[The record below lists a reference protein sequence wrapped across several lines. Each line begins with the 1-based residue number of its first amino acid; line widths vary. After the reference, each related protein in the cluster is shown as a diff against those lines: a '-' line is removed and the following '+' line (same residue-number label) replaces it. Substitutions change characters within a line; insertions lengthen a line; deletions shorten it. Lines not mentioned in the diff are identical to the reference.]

1 MRFIHL
7 YLLLTIFNLSL
18 SAQASD
24 PITLQQQAFDAYKQK
39 KYDLAIQR
47 SRELLA
53 KPLASD
59 SLASEVFFILAKSY
73 EATVQWEP
81 MIEAA
86 LHLDSLEKRLKKL
99 DPTYRTIAN
108 YLLGYG
114 HTELGMREVG
124 ITYYLQALEEAPDDP
139 KFGDGVVPVTYNN
152 LGFQYLGGNE
162 AKKALP
168 FLEKAY
174 ALWKIDPGPQAKNNI
189 VAILGNIAR
198 AYMDLY
204 QVERAKYYSKEAI
217 RKADLYFEVDSR
229 QSVNAKGNYALILTD
244 LNEFEA
250 ANAVYLEIESTL
262 GQVPPKTKSSI
273 LGNWGLLLRNKG
285 YFEEAE
291 DKLWAAANTDKLL
304 LSKENPSYIGSLIN
318 LAGLNFRKGT
328 IDQVLPLLSE
338 ADSLAN
344 IYDSPHRATII
355 GALGLTFSKLNQP
368 EVALDYVQK
377 ALSISTQSPYL
388 LEDSVYSN
396 PPIQKLIIGKNTPH
410 ANYLKFKAEAAWNLY
425 EQNPDQAYLRIA
437 QEAYALLHQLIQ
449 KSFREADLTESSSLQ
464 STLAFT
470 MDGILKTGLAYQ
482 ELSQPENLN
491 TVFEYLQKSKGLSI
505 NLNLGRDF
513 QEIDT
518 LLIQVRSEITAL
530 EKQIFWTQ
538 QGAQDFNLDSL
549 NEQLIAKYDQLKL
562 RENDSNNSLVETINV
577 KTLQQE
583 LKENQLFLELYQAA
597 SGVYTLAVHR
607 NGIRLFHQPNPENLN
622 VLLQNSR
629 KGLSDWSWIKLNQD
643 SSRQYIYEA
652 GRLAYTSS
660 LADALE
666 WFPAVQKIVLAPS
679 NQLANLPYAIAL
691 PTAFDYQSQSFQDWP
706 FLLKSRS
713 LGYAYS
719 ATIWLRQRNQ
729 NRAFRRAKMAVFAPA
744 YEDNTT
750 SDDELVANLQRSGN
764 WQLPFAQL
772 EAKEIS
778 TLMGAKLYQGAKASR
793 LF

>member
-1 MRFIHL
+1 
-7 YLLLTIFNLSL
+7 
-18 SAQASD
+18 
-24 PITLQQQAFDAYKQK
+24 
-39 KYDLAIQR
+39 
-47 SRELLA
+47 
-53 KPLASD
+53 
-59 SLASEVFFILAKSY
+59 
-73 EATVQWEP
+73 
-81 MIEAA
+81 
-86 LHLDSLEKRLKKL
+86 
-99 DPTYRTIAN
+99 
-108 YLLGYG
+108 
-114 HTELGMREVG
+114 
-124 ITYYLQALEEAPDDP
+124 
-139 KFGDGVVPVTYNN
+139 
-152 LGFQYLGGNE
+152 
-162 AKKALP
+162 
-168 FLEKAY
+168 
-174 ALWKIDPGPQAKNNI
+174 
-189 VAILGNIAR
+189 
-198 AYMDLY
+198 
-204 QVERAKYYSKEAI
+204 
-217 RKADLYFEVDSR
+217 
-229 QSVNAKGNYALILTD
+229 
-244 LNEFEA
+244 
-250 ANAVYLEIESTL
+250 
-262 GQVPPKTKSSI
+262 
-273 LGNWGLLLRNKG
+273 
-285 YFEEAE
+285 
-291 DKLWAAANTDKLL
+291 
-304 LSKENPSYIGSLIN
+304 
-318 LAGLNFRKGT
+318 
-328 IDQVLPLLSE
+328 
-338 ADSLAN
+338 
-344 IYDSPHRATII
+344 
-355 GALGLTFSKLNQP
+355 
-368 EVALDYVQK
+368 
-377 ALSISTQSPYL
+377 

-793 LF
+793 STFLEEMDRFQILHLAMHAYAEPKDPKFSRLYFSQDSSDQYTTLLATELYEKNLGSELVVLSACNTGWGEASPSEGLLSLGHAFSTAGVSASLMTLWPVADASTQELMLDFYQSLNEKQTKMEALRKAKLNYLENADSDLAAHPYFWAAFQLYGDPRPIKRNSYWGLILLGLGIIIAFFVLVRKRQAAF